1 MVQRLDVA
9 RPRAGGRLEQ
19 RAGWWA
25 ACGMRQAGRR
35 RQRGCGV
42 LLRPWAGSTAITD
55 GAQDRAVRPFLGGL
69 RVSGR
74 DASSIAVAAM
84 GWDRP
89 PATSA
94 FPSER
99 PCAGSSIL
107 CAFLA
112 ASKSRRNRRAHQDRF
127 APWFAATMSVLSPLA
142 RGPAWLPL
150 PPHTPISL
158 PSHPAPDRLM
168 EPAHA
173 VYS

>member
-1 MVQRLDVA
+1 MLAGREGWV
-9 RPRAGGRLEQ
+9 AGG
-19 RAGWWA
+19 
-25 ACGMRQAGRR
+25 MRHAAGRR
-35 RQRGCGV
+35 RPRGGGG

-55 GAQDRAVRPFLGGL
+55 GAQDRAVRPCLGGCEC
-69 RVSGR
+69 RGR

-107 CAFLA
+107 CGFLA

-150 PPHTPISL
+150 PHTPIPL